1 MALPWGLAGAAVGAL
16 VAVLAMQG
24 WSRERGSA
32 APSDPAAAAGGSPSP
47 ALRAP
52 DISQMS
58 PEERA
63 TRLFN
68 RVEELAEA
76 GKQDSVQFFL
86 PMALG
91 AYAQLPALDLDARYH
106 IGLLDLAGGDAA
118 AAIAQADTIR
128 RTTPTHLFAF
138 VLQAHAREAKG
149 DARGARRAYADFLR
163 NERAERARNRPEYQ
177 EHDAML
183 RAFHTDAL
191 AKANGR

>member
-1 MALPWGLAGAAVGAL
+1 
-16 VAVLAMQG
+16 
-24 WSRERGSA
+24 
-32 APSDPAAAAGGSPSP
+32 
-47 ALRAP
+47 
-52 DISQMS
+52 
-58 PEERA
+58 
-63 TRLFN
+63 
-68 RVEELAEA
+68 
-76 GKQDSVQFFL
+76 
-86 PMALG
+86 MALG

-118 AAIAQADTIR
+118 AAVAQADTIR
-128 RTTPTHLFAF
+128 RTIPTHLFAF

>member
-1 MALPWGLAGAAVGAL
+1 MTCAVCGTALSPTAKFCHKCGARRGTPVAGGWQVALPWGLAGAAVGAL

-86 PMALG
+86 PM
-91 AYAQLPALDLDARYH
+91 
-106 IGLLDLAGGDAA
+106 
-118 AAIAQADTIR
+118 
-128 RTTPTHLFAF
+128 
-138 VLQAHAREAKG
+138 
-149 DARGARRAYADFLR
+149 
-163 NERAERARNRPEYQ
+163 
-177 EHDAML
+177 
-183 RAFHTDAL
+183 
-191 AKANGR
+191 